1 MPTILV
7 VDDRAPNR
15 DLLTTLLGYA
25 GHAALEAADAEH
37 ALEIVR
43 AARPDLVIADVVMPS
58 IDGFEF
64 VRRLRSEPDIAQTRV
79 MFYTATYLEADARAL
94 AEACGVVHVLAK
106 PSEPQIILDTIQL
119 ALGAPPPACALPPA
133 AEFDQEHG
141 RLLLNKLAQ
150 KVDELETLNADLEQ
164 RVHER
169 TAELDTDNAHLIELN
184 ALKDDFLAITSHD
197 LRSPLGAIQ
206 NMAELLLEDMDLPD
220 ATRRR
225 LTENIRDLAHRLIEL
240 VSRMLDLARL
250 EAGKIE
256 LEVIDLRAS
265 DVARQTLDVLR
276 FSASAKDITIQ
287 LVVEP
292 GEQLVQ
298 ADWMKLSQILGNLLS
313 NAIKFTDAGG
323 QVIITVGPAPDG
335 TRVSVVDSGLGIP
348 SEELPYLFEKF
359 KQVYTQGTANER
371 GSGLGLAIVRQL
383 VELHGGSIEVTSEL
397 HHGSIFTFHLPASD
411 LASSVSA

>member
-1 MPTILV
+1 MTTILV

-15 DLLTTLLGYA
+15 YLLTTLLGYA
-25 GHAALEAADAEH
+25 GHASLEAADAEH

-43 AARPDLVIADVVMPS
+43 AARPDLVIADVLMPS

-64 VRRLRSEPDIAQTRV
+64 VRRLRSEPEIAQTRV
-79 MFYTATYLEADARAL
+79 MFYTATYLETEARAL
-94 AEACGVVHVLAK
+94 AEACGVRHVLVK
-106 PSEPQIILDTIQL
+106 PTEPQIILDTIQQ
-119 ALGAPPPACALPPA
+119 ALSEPPPAGSALLD

-164 RVHER
+164 RVHQR
-169 TAELDTDNAHLIELN
+169 TAELDTANAHLIELD

-206 NMAELLLEDMDLPD
+206 NMAELLLEDTDLSD

-225 LTENIRDLAHRLIEL
+225 LTENIQDLAHRLIAL

-265 DVARQTLDVLR
+265 DVARQALDMLR
-276 FSASAKDITIQ
+276 FSASAKGIDMQ
-287 LVVEP
+287 LVVELD
-292 GEQLVQ
+292 EQLVQ
-298 ADWMKLSQILGNLLS
+298 ADWMRLSQILNNLLS

-323 QVIITVGPAPDG
+323 QVLITVGPAPDG

-359 KQVYTQGTANER
+359 KQVYTHGTANER

-397 HHGSIFTFHLPASD
+397 HHGSTFTFHLPASD

>member
-1 MPTILV
+1 MPIILV

-15 DLLTTLLGYA
+15 DLLVTLLGYA
-25 GHAALEAADAEH
+25 GHAALEAADAKH

-64 VRRLRSEPDIAQTRV
+64 VRRLRSEPEIAQTPV
-79 MFYTATYLEADARAL
+79 MFYTATYLVGEALAL

-106 PSEPQIILDTIQL
+106 PAEPQLILDTIQL
-119 ALGAPPPACALPPA
+119 ALGAPPPTRALPTE

-150 KVDELETLNADLEQ
+150 KVDELETLNAELEQ

-169 TAELDTDNAHLIELN
+169 TTELAAANAHLEELN
-184 ALKDDFLAITSHD
+184 ALKDEFLAITSHD

-206 NMAELLLEDMDLPD
+206 NMAELLLEDSELPD

-225 LTENIRDLAHRLIEL
+225 LIENIYDLSQRQIEL
-240 VSRMLDLARL
+240 VSRLLDLARL
-250 EAGKIE
+250 EAGKVD
-256 LEVIDLRAS
+256 LEMFALRTS
-265 DVARQTLDVLR
+265 EVARQALDLLQ
-276 FSASAKDITIQ
+276 FSAQAKGIDMQ
-287 LVVEP
+287 LVVES
-292 GEQLVQ
+292 GELLVQ
-298 ADWMKLSQILGNLLS
+298 ADWMKLSQILNNLLS
-313 NAIKFTDAGG
+313 NAIKFTGAGG
-323 QVIITVGPAPDG
+323 HVVITVGPEPDG
-335 TRVSVVDSGLGIP
+335 MRISVADSGLGIP
-348 SEELPYLFEKF
+348 AEQLPYLFEKF

-383 VELHGGSIEVTSEL
+383 VELHGGSIEVASERQ
-397 HHGSIFTFHLPASD
+397 HGSTFTVHLPASD
-411 LASSVSA
+411 LSSSVSA

>member
-25 GHAALEAADAEH
+25 GHTALEAADAAQ

-43 AARPDLVIADVVMPS
+43 TARPDLVIADVVMPS

-64 VRRLRSEPDIAQTRV
+64 VRKLRGEPEIAQTRV
-79 MFYTATYLEADARAL
+79 MFYTATYLEAEARAL
-94 AEACGVVHVLAK
+94 AEACGVLHVLVK
-106 PSEPQIILDTIQL
+106 PAEPQLIFETIQQ
-119 ALGAPPPACALPPA
+119 ALGAPALIQALPSA

-150 KVDELETLNADLEQ
+150 KVDELETLNAELEQ
-164 RVHER
+164 RVQER
-169 TAELDTDNAHLIELN
+169 TAELAEVNTHLIELS

-206 NMAELLLEDMDLPD
+206 NMAELLLEDAELPD

-225 LTENIRDLAHRLIEL
+225 LTENIYDLSRRQIEL
-240 VSRMLDLARL
+240 VSRLLDLARL
-250 EAGKIE
+250 EAGKVDLEVAKLYASEVAKQAIE
-256 LEVIDLRAS
+256 L
-265 DVARQTLDVLR
+265 LR
-276 FSASAKDITIQ
+276 FSAHAKGIDLQ
-287 LVVEP
+287 LVIEP
-292 GEQLVQ
+292 KELPVQ
-298 ADWMKLSQILGNLLS
+298 ADWMKLSQILNNLLS
-313 NAIKFTDAGG
+313 NAIKFTGSGG
-323 QVIITVGPAPDG
+323 HVVVTVGPAPEG
-335 TRVSVVDSGLGIP
+335 MCISVADNGLGIP
-348 SEELPYLFEKF
+348 AEQLPFLFEKF
-359 KQVYTQGTANER
+359 KQVHTLGTANER

-383 VELHGGSIEVTSEL
+383 VELHGGSIHVTSERQ
-397 HHGSIFTFHLPASD
+397 HGSTFTVRLPVGD

>member
-7 VDDRAPNR
+7 VDDHATNR
-15 DLLTTLLGYA
+15 ELLVTLLGYA
-25 GHAALEAADAEH
+25 GHAALEAADAEQ
-37 ALEIVR
+37 ALGMVR
-43 AARPDLVIADVVMPS
+43 AAHPDLVIADVVMPS

-64 VRRLRSEPDIAQTRV
+64 ARRLRSEPDIAQTRV
-79 MFYTATYLEADARAL
+79 MFYTATYLEAEARAL
-94 AEACGVVHVLAK
+94 AEACGVAHVLGK
-106 PSEPQIILDTIQL
+106 PAEPQLILDTIQL
-119 ALGAPPPACALPPA
+119 ALGAPLSARAMPPA

-141 RLLLNKLAQ
+141 RLLINKLAQ
-150 KVDELETLNADLEQ
+150 KVDELETLNCELEQ
-164 RVHER
+164 RVRER
-169 TAELDTDNAHLIELN
+169 TAELDIANHHLQELN

-206 NMAELLLEDMDLPD
+206 NMAELLLEDSELP
-220 ATRRR
+220 AESRR
-225 LTENIRDLAHRLIEL
+225 LTENIQGLSHRLIEL

-256 LEVIDLRAS
+256 LEVFDLRAS
-265 DVARQTLDVLR
+265 DVARQALDLLR
-276 FSASAKDITIQ
+276 FNASAKDISTQ
-287 LVVEP
+287 LVIEP

-298 ADWMKLSQILGNLLS
+298 ADWMKLSQILNNLLS
-313 NAIKFTDAGG
+313 NAIKFTSAGG

-335 TRVSVVDSGLGIP
+335 TRVSVADSGLGIP
-348 SEELPYLFEKF
+348 FEELPYLFEKF
-359 KQVYTQGTANER
+359 KQVHTQGTANER

-397 HHGSIFTFHLPASD
+397 HHGSTFTFHLPASD